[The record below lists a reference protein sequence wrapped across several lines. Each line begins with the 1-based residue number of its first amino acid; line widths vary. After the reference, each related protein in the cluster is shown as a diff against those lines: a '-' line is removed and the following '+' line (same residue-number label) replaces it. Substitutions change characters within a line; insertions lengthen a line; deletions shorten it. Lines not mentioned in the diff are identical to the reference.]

1 MAQTLASNRIATL
14 FEQKRRD
21 VLSVY
26 CTAGFPNLHDTAPIL
41 EALQKSGVDMIE
53 IGMPFSDPIADGPT
67 IQESSTH
74 ALRNGMTMEVLFD
87 QLRDIRQT
95 VTIPLVLM
103 GYVNPVMQFGVENF
117 CKKCAN
123 TGIDGV
129 ILPDLPVAIFEA
141 EWKSVFEKYNL
152 CNILLITPQ
161 TSKARVQ
168 RIDAASSGFLYA
180 VSSAGTTGGALT
192 MDDSRTAYFQRL
204 REYKAEGTIHN
215 PVVIGFGIH
224 DKASFDAACQYAD
237 GAIIGSAF
245 VKALSLGK
253 GELGQTVRN
262 FISTVR

>member
-1 MAQTLASNRIATL
+1 MAQKLAPNRIATL
-14 FEQKRRD
+14 FEQKKRN

-41 EALQKSGVDMIE
+41 EALQQSGVDMIE

-74 ALRNGMTMEVLFD
+74 ALENGMTMDVLFE

-103 GYVNPVMQFGVENF
+103 GYVNPVMQFGVEKF
-117 CKKCAN
+117 CQHCVN

-129 ILPDLPVAIFEA
+129 ILPDLPVEVFET
-141 EWKSVFEKYNL
+141 EWKPLFEKYQL
-152 CNILLITPQ
+152 CNIMLVTPQ
-161 TSKARVQ
+161 TSKERIRRV
-168 RIDAASSGFLYA
+168 DTASSGFLYA
-180 VSSAGTTGGALT
+180 VSSAGTTGGALA
-192 MDDSRTAYFQRL
+192 MDDLRTAYFQRL
-204 REYKAEGTIHN
+204 REYKTDGTIRN

-224 DKASFDAACQYAD
+224 DKTSFDAACQYAD

-245 VKALSLGK
+245 IKALSLSN
-253 GELGQTVRN
+253 GELKEAVRT